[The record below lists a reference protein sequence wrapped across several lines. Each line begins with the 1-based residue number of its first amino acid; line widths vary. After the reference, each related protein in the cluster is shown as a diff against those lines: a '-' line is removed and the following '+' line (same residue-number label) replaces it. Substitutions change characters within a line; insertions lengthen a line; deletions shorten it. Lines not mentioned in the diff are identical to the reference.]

1 MKTSWLS
8 YSMSL
13 YLCGKYAEAER
24 VLVEFL
30 SIYPESKPA
39 SISLAAY
46 EVGRKPDSVLIFAQE
61 SELLL
66 FLGTVIQKQE
76 GQEER
81 ALAHLETIIPK
92 VKDMTGWRFLKGLS
106 FQVQFILINS

>member
-1 MKTSWLS
+1 MRDQSHLQIQLRSFDGFNDTCAKILDTRPQMKTSWLS

-46 EVGRKPDSVLIFAQE
+46 EVGRKPTFVLIFA
-61 SELLL
+61 
-66 FLGTVIQKQE
+66 
-76 GQEER
+76 
-81 ALAHLETIIPK
+81 
-92 VKDMTGWRFLKGLS
+92 
-106 FQVQFILINS
+106 